1 MKTHIAVSSEVVQS
15 ARVKQ
20 VSGMFDLPPTKR
32 SSLSW
37 DVELPIEEKEWNIG
51 LVVGPSGCGKS
62 TIAKKLFGAEL
73 AKHHEW
79 SKDRSLL
86 DAFPETMETKAVVE
100 LLSSVGFSSP
110 PSWLRPFDVLS
121 NGEQFRVTLARLL
134 AECPKLAVVDEF
146 SSVVDRTVAQ
156 IGSAALAKTV
166 RKRGQR
172 FVAVTCHEDV
182 EAWLQPDWVYR
193 PAELKFGWR
202 SLQRRPPIE
211 LVIQRVHH
219 SAWQMFHQ
227 HHYLNASLSHASTCF
242 GAFWKGRLV
251 AFDAWLPFFGKLKD
265 ARKARREHR
274 TVCLPD
280 YQGVGIGNALVGRV
294 AAMWAGLGF
303 RAFSCTGHPA
313 VINNRRRNPSWTMT
327 RDPGFT
333 SRDTGKGLRLSLR
346 SARAS
351 NRYTASFEYVGPKM
365 KHLEALAM
373 LNTWAEHH

>member
-146 SSVVDRTVAQ
+146 SSVVDCTVAQ

-172 FVAVTCHEDV
+172 FVAVTCHDDV

-193 PAELKFGWR
+193 PAE
-202 SLQRRPPIE
+202 SLQCLTYQCCEGECDKDPLYARMEKAAATI
-211 LVIQRVHH
+211 
-219 SAWQMFHQ
+219 AQ
-227 HHYLNASLSHASTCF
+227 HIVMQSPQYEAANW
-242 GAFWKGRLV
+242 GA
-251 AFDAWLPFFGKLKD
+251 A
-265 ARKARREHR
+265 
-274 TVCLPD
+274 
-280 YQGVGIGNALVGRV
+280 
-294 AAMWAGLGF
+294 
-303 RAFSCTGHPA
+303 
-313 VINNRRRNPSWTMT
+313 
-327 RDPGFT
+327 
-333 SRDTGKGLRLSLR
+333 
-346 SARAS
+346 
-351 NRYTASFEYVGPKM
+351 
-365 KHLEALAM
+365 
-373 LNTWAEHH
+373 